1 MSKLLSTLR
10 AEPIRAILYP
20 LLAILVGVLVARGL
34 VDQFS
39 ADIII
44 GIVGAVL
51 GVPAAEAAR
60 AKVSPVA
67 RPVAGMPSGERG

>member
-1 MSKLLSTLR
+1 MSKLISALR
-10 AEPIRAILYP
+10 AEPVRAILYP
-20 LLAILVGVLVARGL
+20 LLAILVGVLVTRGI

-60 AKVSPVA
+60 AKVTPWPA
-67 RPVAGMPSGERG
+67 AEMRHDR